1 MMEMMRLKQVI
12 FNENL
17 CKSCEL
23 CVEACPK
30 HIIEMDKDKL
40 NVKGYH
46 PAMIKEENMEKCIS
60 CGFCAIMCPDTVIT
74 VIK

>member
-1 MMEMMRLKQVI
+1 MKQVI

-40 NVKGYH
+40 NV
-46 PAMIKEENMEKCIS
+46 
-60 CGFCAIMCPDTVIT
+60 
-74 VIK
+74 

>member
-1 MMEMMRLKQVI
+1 MMERIRLKQVI
-12 FNENL
+12 FDENL

-30 HIIEMDKDKL
+30 HIIEMDLDRL

-46 PAMIKEENMEKCIS
+46 PAMIKPENIEKCII